1 MDEILNKYSL
11 LKYLNVSRE
20 TCLDFEKF
28 ISMIVE
34 RNKEI
39 NIISKETAKNELIRE
54 RHVIDSA
61 QVYDFIDLN
70 YNTTSD
76 LGSGGGFPGIIM
88 AIIMKNFKNETKV
101 NLYEKS
107 HHKSSFLR
115 EVSRKL
121 SLNTEVI
128 QKNIF
133 ETADLE
139 SGSIIARAFKP
150 LPVVLDLVNR
160 NFKTYKNLIL
170 FMGKSGNRI
179 LEETLKDWELDY
191 EKKESITSKDSF
203 LLNIRNIKKK
213 KLICKLFR

>member
-1 MDEILNKYSL
+1 MDEILKKYSL
-11 LKYLNVSRE
+11 LRQSNVSRE

-39 NIISKETAKNELIRE
+39 NIISKETAKDELIRE

-61 QVYDFIDLN
+61 QIYDFVDLN

-128 QKNIF
+128 QKDIF
-133 ETADLE
+133 ETPDLE

-150 LPVVLDLVNR
+150 LPVVLNLVNR

-179 LEETLKDWELDY
+179 LEETLKDWDLDY
-191 EKKESITSKDSF
+191 EKKKSITSKDSF

-213 KLICKLFR
+213 N